1 MTFAKKIVM
10 GALIVAPL
18 LFVPNTSKAGIFGDL
33 FGWLNS
39 KDKDKDKDKDWH
51 KPGTSVPVNGG
62 LLVLMVVG
70 MGLGV
75 KMIVDKNN
83 AAKEESAI

>member
-18 LFVPNTSKAGIFGDL
+18 LFVPNTSKAGIISDIL
-33 FGWLNS
+33 GWLNS
-39 KDKDKDKDKDWH
+39 LDKDHGKKDH
-51 KPGTSVPVNGG
+51 KPGNSVPVNGG
-62 LLVLMVVG
+62 LVVLMVVG
-70 MGLGV
+70 AGLGV

>member
-1 MTFAKKIVM
+1 MTIAKKIVM

-18 LFVPNTSKAGIFGDL
+18 LFVPNTSKAGILSDIL
-33 FGWLNS
+33 GWLNS
-39 KDKDKDKDKDWH
+39 WDKDHKKDP
-51 KPGTSVPVNGG
+51 KPSNSVPVNGG
-62 LLVLMVVG
+62 LVVLMVVG
-70 MGLGV
+70 AGLGV